1 MEFHRKSI
9 RLKEYDYAQ
18 PDGYFITIVTMWREF
33 VFGEI
38 VGEEMHLF
46 ALGRIAEECWREI
59 PAHFPNVELGAFII
73 MPNHVHGIVII
84 TENDWADAFAS
95 ARKGTI
101 YRAPTPTFEQFGKPT
116 IGSLP
121 TIIRIYKAAVTRRA
135 GRELNAASIWQRNY
149 YEHVIRNNAEWDK
162 IHRYIQSNPSMW
174 AEDEENPAIPRK
186 EHL

>member
-46 ALGRIAEECWREI
+46 ALGFIAEECWREI
-59 PAHFPNVELGAFII
+59 PAHFPNVELGAFVV

-84 TENDWADAFAS
+84 TENDRADANAS
-95 ARKGTI
+95 ARRGTI
-101 YRAPTPTFEQFGKPT
+101 
-116 IGSLP
+116 
-121 TIIRIYKAAVTRRA
+121 
-135 GRELNAASIWQRNY
+135 
-149 YEHVIRNNAEWDK
+149 
-162 IHRYIQSNPSMW
+162 
-174 AEDEENPAIPRK
+174 
-186 EHL
+186 